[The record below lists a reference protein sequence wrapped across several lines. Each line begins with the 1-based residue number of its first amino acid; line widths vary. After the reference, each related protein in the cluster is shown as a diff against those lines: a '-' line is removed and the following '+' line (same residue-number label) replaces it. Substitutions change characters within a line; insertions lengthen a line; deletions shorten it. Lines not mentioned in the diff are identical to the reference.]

1 MAGTFRELDMGMVVM
16 PCFTIHPVCV
26 INGTLKLK
34 DKEKLLALKELRRLA
49 LTPESI
55 QFRDASKSNSENL
68 ICALKKLY
76 LDFPGFRFILEFG
89 MPTRDT
95 LLGSC
100 GFDANVSSI
109 VSNQG
114 QGFFQR
120 IGAHTYVTESECQL
134 EAGPSPSADPAHVVP
149 SPKPPEP
156 QACPPFDPR
165 LVFDDGISSYKL
177 PCGTVVPHSTLLA
190 ALATPRTSSVM
201 YLKQDTSWN
210 RKGRLRHAGWRLI
223 CDGRPLPEG
232 SRKALVGDAAF
243 QNTRVFIENKR
254 TLTGEDTIRLLPGSP
269 YMLCEVGTHKVGTQS
284 KPTRFLCTPCRDKRG
299 LWEFHPNLRANQAR
313 T

>member
-1 MAGTFRELDMGMVVM
+1 M
-16 PCFTIHPVCV
+16 PT
-26 INGTLKLK
+26 
-34 DKEKLLALKELRRLA
+34 
-49 LTPESI
+49 S
-55 QFRDASKSNSENL
+55 
-68 ICALKKLY
+68 
-76 LDFPGFRFILEFG
+76 
-89 MPTRDT
+89 TRDT

-134 EAGPSPSADPAHVVP
+134 EAGPSPSADPVHVVP

-210 RKGRLRHAGWRLI
+210 RKGRLRHAGWRRIIDYHSGGWAVDQCKIVTQTTSLTT
-223 CDGRPLPEG
+223 G
-232 SRKALVGDAAF
+232 VW
-243 QNTRVFIENKR
+243 RV
-254 TLTGEDTIRLLPGSP
+254 L
-269 YMLCEVGTHKVGTQS
+269 
-284 KPTRFLCTPCRDKRG
+284 
-299 LWEFHPNLRANQAR
+299 
-313 T
+313 